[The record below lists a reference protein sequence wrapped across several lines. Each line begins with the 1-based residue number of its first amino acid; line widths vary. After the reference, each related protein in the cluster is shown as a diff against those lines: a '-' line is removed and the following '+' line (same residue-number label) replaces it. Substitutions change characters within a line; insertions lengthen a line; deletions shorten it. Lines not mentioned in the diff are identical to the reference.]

1 MTPTEQNPAELGP
14 MDPLLEQAVS
24 EIRDESLDPAVIEAA
39 ASRVWA
45 RLATQAA
52 ELPVPNHHIRGCA
65 DFQALIPDYRGGRLP
80 EARATLLKDH
90 LHQCVACRRIYEGRV
105 VSMPAPAIARRSSH
119 AVRWAAAAVVL
130 AAAGVSVWLAVDQY
144 GTRTGHAIV
153 QTVNGALYEVSAEGI
168 RPIAAGQDLPDGV
181 ELRTAANSGAMLLL
195 RDGSLVELR
204 ERSGVSTTQAGSDL
218 TIRLARGSVIVQAAK
233 RRSGHLYLATADC
246 RVSVTGTVFS
256 VDSGVKGSRVS
267 VIQGEV
273 HFSQDNQEKILHPG
287 EQAVTSPSLELVA
300 VKDDI
305 AWSRNRERML
315 QQLAALKSD
324 LQQIHLPAL
333 RYSSRLLGRLPASTV
348 FFASIPNLSQYLGEA
363 QSVLRQKMSESPEL
377 RAWWAGR
384 GIDAEPVIAKLR
396 AASEYLGE
404 EIVIVGVDTADGKRA
419 PVFLAETRRD
429 GFAEF
434 LKKEAPGVPVEMRP
448 GLVAFGPMAAAVKSL
463 ADSLDAP
470 NGFQTTPFYARIS
483 DAYRDGAGLLLAA
496 DLSRMSNQSAAMP
509 KAPVIQY
516 GPGSVAPNAARP
528 NPAALLGVG
537 GRYLIAEEK
546 EVDGQLKA
554 GASLEFSGARTG
566 IAAMLAE
573 PAPMGSLDYVSPD
586 ATLVTAFA
594 VKSSAAIVDQVMGMV
609 DNLPMVSN
617 QTRADVHQQTGQ
629 DVRNDVAASLG
640 GEFSL
645 SLDGAPF
652 PVPSW
657 KLVTEVYDPVRLQ
670 ATLQKLI
677 QQHDQDAAK
686 SGGKALRTSQETVE
700 GHTYYMIASGD
711 ANPLTEMH
719 YTFNDG
725 YLIAGPSR
733 VLVSRALQMKMAGTS
748 ITHSAQFI
756 AMTPRDRYSNFSAL
770 IYEKLGTTLAPLAGL
785 LGAFVPQAAGSPDAM
800 KSLSNIKPMMI
811 TAYGEPDRITISGAG
826 DLSSGMSNLMG
837 GNLLGALTGPLGG
850 AVPFM
855 QFQGP
860 SRQLQGTPRH

>member
-1 MTPTEQNPAELGP
+1 MTPAESNPIEFGP
-14 MDPLLEQAVS
+14 LDPALERAVS
-24 EIRDESLDPAVIEAA
+24 EIRDEAPDAETIEAA
-39 ASRVWA
+39 AARVWA

-52 ELPVPNHHIRGCA
+52 ELPTASQHIRGCA
-65 DFQALIPDYRGGRLP
+65 DFQALIPDYRAGRLP
-80 EARATLLKDH
+80 QARATLLKDH
-90 LHQCVACRRIYEGRV
+90 LHECVVCRRVYEGKV
-105 VSMPAPAIARRSSH
+105 LSMPVPQAARRSSRRL
-119 AVRWAAAAVVL
+119 VWGTAAAAAFVGISIYI
-130 AAAGVSVWLAVDQY
+130 AFDQY

-153 QTVNGALYEVSAEGI
+153 QSVNGALYEVSAEGI
-168 RPIAAGQDLPDGV
+168 QPIAAGQDLPDGI

-204 ERSGVSTTQAGSDL
+204 ERSGVSTTEAGSDL

-233 RRSGHLYLATADC
+233 RRTGHLYVATADC
-246 RVSVTGTVFS
+246 RVAVTGTVFS

-273 HFSQDNQEKILHPG
+273 HFTQDNQEKILHPG
-287 EQAVTSPSLELVA
+287 EQAVTSPSLAPVS

-324 LQQIHLPAL
+324 LQRIHLPAL

-384 GIDAEPVIAKLR
+384 GVNAEPVIEKLR

-404 EIVIVGVDTADGKRA
+404 EIVIVGADSADGKRA
-419 PVFLAETRRD
+419 PVFLAETKRD
-429 GFAEF
+429 GFTEF
-434 LKKEAPGVPVEMRP
+434 LKKEAPGLTVETRP

-470 NGFQTTPFYARIS
+470 NGFQTTPFYTRVS
-483 DAYRDGAGLLLAA
+483 QVFEEGAGILLAA
-496 DLSRMSNQSAAMP
+496 DLSGMSNQ
-509 KAPVIQY
+509 
-516 GPGSVAPNAARP
+516 
-528 NPAALLGVG
+528 PAAAVAGSAVPNHAAVLGLG
-537 GRYLIAEEK
+537 GRYFIAEEK
-546 EVDGQLKA
+546 EVDSQLKA
-554 GASLEFSGARTG
+554 SASLEFSGPRTG

-573 PAPMGSLDYVSPD
+573 PGPMGSLDYVSPD
-586 ATLVTAFA
+586 ATLVTAFV
-594 VKSSAAIVDQVMGMV
+594 VKNSAAIVDQVMGML
-609 DNLPMVSN
+609 DHLPMVSD
-617 QTRADVHQQTGQ
+617 QTRSDVHQQTGQ

-657 KLVTEVYDPVRLQ
+657 KLVTEVYDPARLQ

-677 QQHDQDAAK
+677 ASHDRDAAATGNK
-686 SGGKALRTSQETVE
+686 PLRTSQETVE

-711 ANPLTEMH
+711 GNQLTEMH
-719 YTFNDG
+719 YTFSDG

-733 VLVSRALQMKMAGTS
+733 ALVSRALQMKMAGTS
-748 ITHSAQFI
+748 IVHSAQFI
-756 AMTPRDRYSNFSAL
+756 AMTPRDHYSNFSGL

-785 LGAFVPQAAGSPDAM
+785 LGAFAPQAAASPDAM

-811 TAYGEPDRITISGAG
+811 AAYGEPDRITLAGAG
-826 DLSSGMSNLMG
+826 DLSSGMSSLMG
-837 GNLLGALTGPLGG
+837 GNLLGSLGN
-850 AVPFM
+850 AVPFL

-860 SRQLQGTPRH
+860 PRQMQGTRQR